1 MNLQSSLSHF
11 GAADLAALT
20 LTVCVWLGIGWR
32 IENPAPGKACLKV
45 VKDTGAV
52 LMVGFRRE
60 WMRQF
65 VAREARMFDAAIMA
79 NLRQGTSFFASAC
92 MIAIGGGL
100 ALIGNTE
107 RLLGLAQDL
116 TFTTAP
122 AIVWEVKILFVLLF
136 LTNSFLKFVWA
147 HRLFGY
153 CAIIMAAAPNDPA
166 HPDAALRTEQ
176 AAEVNISAARNFNR
190 GMRSIYFALGALA
203 WLVGSWALIGATV
216 LTASVLWRR
225 EFASQ
230 SRRALLRGTPM

>member
-1 MNLQSSLSHF
+1 MNLQSALAHF
-11 GAADLAALT
+11 GAIDFAAVGFILAA
-20 LTVCVWLGIGWR
+20 WLAIGWR
-32 IENPAPGKACLKV
+32 IENPSTRNPSVA
-45 VKDTGAV
+45 T

-65 VAREARMFDAAIMA
+65 VARDARMFDAAIMA

-116 TFTTAP
+116 TLSSAP
-122 AIVWEVKILFVLLF
+122 AIVWEVKILLVLLF

-153 CAIIMAAAPNDPA
+153 CAIIMAAVPNDA
-166 HPDAALRTEQ
+166 GHADASLRVEQ
-176 AAEVNISAARNFNR
+176 AAEINISAAKNFNR
-190 GMRSIYFALGALA
+190 GMRSIYFSLGALA
-203 WLVGSWALIGATV
+203 WLASPWALVFGTIVTG
-216 LTASVLWRR
+216 SVLWRR
-225 EFASQ
+225 EFASHSKQ
-230 SRRALLRGTPM
+230 ALMRGTPK

>member
-32 IENPAPGKACLKV
+32 IENPAPGNPSV
-45 VKDTGAV
+45 AV

-65 VAREARMFDAAIMA
+65 VAREARMFDAAIMV

-107 RLLGLAQDL
+107 RLLGLALDL
-116 TFTTAP
+116 T
-122 AIVWEVKILFVLLF
+122 
-136 LTNSFLKFVWA
+136 
-147 HRLFGY
+147 
-153 CAIIMAAAPNDPA
+153 
-166 HPDAALRTEQ
+166 
-176 AAEVNISAARNFNR
+176 
-190 GMRSIYFALGALA
+190 
-203 WLVGSWALIGATV
+203 
-216 LTASVLWRR
+216 
-225 EFASQ
+225 
-230 SRRALLRGTPM
+230 

>member
-32 IENPAPGKACLKV
+32 IENPAPGNPSV
-45 VKDTGAV
+45 AV

-166 HPDAALRTEQ
+166 DPDAALRTEQ

>member
-11 GAADLAALT
+11 GTVDFVAVGLFLAI
-20 LTVCVWLGIGWR
+20 WLAVGWR
-32 IENPAPGKACLKV
+32 IENPNPQRPSV
-45 VKDTGAV
+45 AV

-65 VAREARMFDAAIMA
+65 VARDARMFDAAIMA

-116 TFTTAP
+116 TLTRAP

-136 LTNSFLKFVWA
+136 LTNSFLKFVWS

-153 CAIIMAAAPNDPA
+153 CAIIMAAVPNDA
-166 HPDAALRTEQ
+166 GHPDAALRIEQ
-176 AAEVNISAARNFNR
+176 AAEVNISAAKNFNR

-203 WLVGSWALIGATV
+203 WLLGAWALVGAAF

-225 EFASQ
+225 EFASH
-230 SRRALLRGTPM
+230 SRQALMRGTPM

>member
-1 MNLQSSLSHF
+1 
-11 GAADLAALT
+11 
-20 LTVCVWLGIGWR
+20 
-32 IENPAPGKACLKV
+32 
-45 VKDTGAV
+45 
-52 LMVGFRRE
+52 
-60 WMRQF
+60 
-65 VAREARMFDAAIMA
+65 MA

>member
-1 MNLQSSLSHF
+1 MNLQSALTHF
-11 GAADLAALT
+11 GAIDLSAVGLILVT
-20 LTVCVWLGIGWR
+20 WLAIGWR
-32 IENPAPGKACLKV
+32 IENPAPGSPSV
-45 VKDTGAV
+45 AV

-65 VAREARMFDAAIMA
+65 VARDARMFDAAIMA

-116 TFTTAP
+116 TLSTAP
-122 AIVWEVKILFVLLF
+122 AIVWEVKILLVLLF

-153 CAIIMAAAPNDPA
+153 CAIIMAAVPNDA
-166 HPDAALRTEQ
+166 GHTDAALRVEQ
-176 AAEVNISAARNFNR
+176 AAEINISAAKNFNR
-190 GMRSIYFALGALA
+190 GMRSIYFALGALG
-203 WLVGSWALIGATV
+203 WLVGAWALLLTTLATGA
-216 LTASVLWRR
+216 VLWRR

-230 SRRALLRGTPM
+230 SRQTLMRGTPM

>member
-32 IENPAPGKACLKV
+32 IENPAPGNPSV
-45 VKDTGAV
+45 AV

-116 TFTTAP
+116 TLTTAP

-153 CAIIMAAAPNDPA
+153 CAIIMAAAPNDLA

>member
-1 MNLQSSLSHF
+1 MNLQMSLQHF
-11 GAADLAALT
+11 VPTDLAAVAVT
-20 LTVCVWLGIGWR
+20 LAVWLSIGWR
-32 IENPAPGKACLKV
+32 IENPSPRNPSV
-45 VKDTGAV
+45 AV
-52 LMVGFRRE
+52 LMIGFRRE

-65 VAREARMFDAAIMA
+65 VARDARMFDAAIMA

-116 TFTTAP
+116 TLTSAP

-136 LTNSFLKFVWA
+136 VTNSFLKFVWA

-153 CAIIMAAAPNDPA
+153 CAIIMAAVPNDAA
-166 HPDAALRTEQ
+166 HADATLRAEQ
-176 AAEVNISAARNFNR
+176 AAELNISAARNFNR

-203 WLVGSWALIGATV
+203 WLIGPLALGAAAFV
-216 LTASVLWRR
+216 TAAVLWRR
-225 EFASQ
+225 EFASH
-230 SRRALLRGTPM
+230 SRQALMRGTPM

>member
-32 IENPAPGKACLKV
+32 IENPAPGNPSV
-45 VKDTGAV
+45 AV

-100 ALIGNTE
+100 VLIGNTE

>member
-32 IENPAPGKACLKV
+32 IENPAPGNPSV
-45 VKDTGAV
+45 AV

-116 TFTTAP
+116 TLTTAP

>member
-11 GAADLAALT
+11 GTTDLAAVGLF
-20 LTVCVWLGIGWR
+20 LAVWLAVGWR
-32 IENPAPGKACLKV
+32 IENPNPQRPSV
-45 VKDTGAV
+45 SV

-65 VAREARMFDAAIMA
+65 VARDARMFDAAIMA
-79 NLRQGTSFFASAC
+79 NLRESTSFFASAC

-116 TFTTAP
+116 TLSTAP

-136 LTNSFLKFVWA
+136 LTNSFLKFVWS

-153 CAIIMAAAPNDPA
+153 CAIIMAAVPNDA
-166 HPDAALRTEQ
+166 GHPDAALRIEQ
-176 AAEVNISAARNFNR
+176 AAEVNISAAKNFNR

-203 WLVGSWALIGATV
+203 WLVGAWALVGAAF

-225 EFASQ
+225 EFASH
-230 SRRALLRGTPM
+230 SRQALMRGTPM

>member
-1 MNLQSSLSHF
+1 MNLQSALTHF
-11 GAADLAALT
+11 GAIDLSAVGLILVT
-20 LTVCVWLGIGWR
+20 WLAIGWR
-32 IENPAPGKACLKV
+32 IENPAPGSPSV
-45 VKDTGAV
+45 AV

-65 VAREARMFDAAIMA
+65 VARDARMFDAAIMA

-116 TFTTAP
+116 TLSTAP
-122 AIVWEVKILFVLLF
+122 AIVWEVKILLVLLF

-153 CAIIMAAAPNDPA
+153 CAIIMAAVPNDA
-166 HPDAALRTEQ
+166 GHTDAALRVEQ
-176 AAEVNISAARNFNR
+176 AADINISAAKNFNR
-190 GMRSIYFALGALA
+190 GMRSIYFALGALG
-203 WLVGSWALIGATV
+203 WLVGAWALLLTTVATGA
-216 LTASVLWRR
+216 VLWRR

-230 SRRALLRGTPM
+230 SRQTLMRGTPM

>member
-32 IENPAPGKACLKV
+32 IENPAPGNPSV
-45 VKDTGAV
+45 AV

-116 TFTTAP
+116 TLTTAP

-203 WLVGSWALIGATV
+203 WLVVSWALIGATV

>member
-32 IENPAPGKACLKV
+32 IENPAPGNPSV
-45 VKDTGAV
+45 AV